1 MKSLFSLSW
10 FKSEKAKEYESLV
23 VEEQKI
29 RNEILRKQLNVE
41 PLMND
46 FILSTKLVNNTLTVV
61 LRNGDILSKPN
72 ASIEDFKKVKACTTE
87 ETLIDILMN
96 KEELKKISEEECNGI
111 DIEKIVEGIGL
122 LKQTEDFEIN
132 EGSVYLKGIK
142 RSIPALLVDK
152 FGDVILKHIDENW
165 KVNLSTLTDD
175 VEYNSLKKFW
185 MKCCLNPNAQSA
197 EDLYAF
203 LSKHNMKIDRH
214 GNFYAYRRVVSVT
227 SNPVDRELV
236 DFVSNA
242 YNKVKA
248 VWKKKCSEY
257 CVYFTEEEYRITKI
271 SNFNNI
277 TSNDIIKNYGN
288 LEALYLN
295 LPNMTENRYTD
306 DRTHKMDYRVGQIA
320 SIPRHEGDDDNTRS
334 CSKGLHIAS
343 KEYDYSG
350 FGDTPILVIV
360 NPMDVL
366 AAPLEDKAK
375 LRTCRWFFAMT
386 LPEDEK
392 YILEDDDFDV
402 TELGDI
408 FEKKCLENMREYVQ
422 NSFAEEVK
430 RHTFS
435 LPTLSAKEVEDIAS
449 QLLRMKEV
457 VDGRV
462 NKF

>member
-29 RNEILRKQLNVE
+29 KNEILRKQLNVE

-87 ETLIDILMN
+87 ETLIDVLMN
-96 KEELKKISEEECNGI
+96 KEALKKISEEECNGI
-111 DIEKIVEGIGL
+111 DIEKIVEGMGL

-152 FGDVILKHIDENW
+152 FRDVILKHIDKDW
-165 KVNLSTLTDD
+165 KVNLSTLAND

-185 MKCCLNPNAQSA
+185 MKCCLNPSAQSA

-214 GNFYAYRRVVSVT
+214 GNFYAYRRVVSV
-227 SNPVDRELV
+227 SNPTDRELV

-257 CVYFTEEEYRITKI
+257 CVYFTEGEYRITKI

-277 TSNDIIKNYGN
+277 TSNGIIKNYGN
-288 LEALYLN
+288 LEALYLD

-334 CSKGLHIAS
+334 CSRGLHVAS
-343 KEYDYSG
+343 KEYSYDG
-350 FGDTPILVIV
+350 FGDVPILAIV

-408 FEKKCLENMREYVQ
+408 FEEKCLENMGEYVQ

-435 LPTLSAKEVEDIAS
+435 LPTLSAKEVKDIAS
-449 QLLRMKEV
+449 QLSRMKEV
-457 VDGRV
+457 TDKRV